1 MRSQKSRGPVGF
13 EEWMQTDQ
21 AQDILARIASTVDNS
36 PEALKQLVQDIFE
49 AGETSALT
57 FWGQEQNYDSMS
69 VPLLAAELKRL
80 KEELDKYDA
89 LKKEYQA
96 AYDFLSISV
105 LPERMEEE
113 MIETLRVAGVGRL
126 QARSDIR
133 CAVPAQNREAVKEW
147 LIDNGHGSMITETIN
162 ASTLKAFVREM
173 MKEGKEWPEDLLN
186 VTPYTRATVVKA

>member
-57 FWGQEQNYDSMS
+57 FWSQEQNYDSMP

-80 KEELDKYDA
+80 REELDKFDA
-89 LKKEYQA
+89 IKKEYQV

-113 MIETLRVAGVGRL
+113 MIETLKVAGVGRL
-126 QARSDIR
+126 QSRSDIR
-133 CAVPAQNREAVKEW
+133 CAVPAQNREAVKTW
-147 LIDNGHGSMITETIN
+147 LVDNGHGSMIAETIN
-162 ASTLKAFVREM
+162 SSTLKAFVREM
-173 MKEGKEWPEDLLN
+173 MKEGKEWPEDLLS